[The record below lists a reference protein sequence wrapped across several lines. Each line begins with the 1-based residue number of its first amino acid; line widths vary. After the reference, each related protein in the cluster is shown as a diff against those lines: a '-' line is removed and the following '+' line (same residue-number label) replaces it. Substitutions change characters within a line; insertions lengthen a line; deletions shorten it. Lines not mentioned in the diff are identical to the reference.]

1 MITKDLCS
9 YAIIFLRHE
18 KILRDRGSAG
28 VAEVAGVVAAR
39 WGGCPLGWRSVGWR
53 VSVVGGGSA
62 RWGGEGAAADGDQ
75 GGVILGR
82 VDAAALDVAEG
93 ALGGV
98 GAGRG
103 GVSQGREG
111 GLDGADRGPG
121 DEQLGDRGPLE
132 RLRVARVDAARE
144 AVEDLLGLDELGL
157 DLARD

>member
-39 WGGCPLGWRSVGWR
+39 WGGGSAWW
-53 VSVVGGGSA
+53 GGGSA

-75 GGVILGR
+75 GGVVLGR
-82 VDAAALDVAEG
+82 VDAAALDVAEV
-93 ALGGV
+93 ALEGV
-98 GAGRG
+98 GPGQGR
-103 GVSQGREG
+103 VSQGRER

-132 RLRVARVDAARE
+132 RLRV
-144 AVEDLLGLDELGL
+144 
-157 DLARD
+157 